1 MSYKNF
7 SVASKQICIRS
18 CLQFIYNLS
27 PFCRNSKIS
36 LNSSCKFKLTDLFTL
51 YNALLMYNYH
61 HNLLP
66 SSFENFFKTVA
77 SIHSY
82 NTRLASKS
90 TYYLNTIKTNYGKFN
105 FRFAAVKVWNNLD
118 ESIKH
123 LPLKSFKTKSCQT
136 SYSLT
141 VRESFFFLFHFFP
154 FIYLLIPCL
163 F

>member
-1 MSYKNF
+1 MEQEKTKME
-7 SVASKQICIRS
+7 AMLRS
-18 CLQFIYNLS
+18 ILDEILES
-27 PFCRNSKIS
+27 
-36 LNSSCKFKLTDLFTL
+36 KLTAILSSILDAKLKTYEESMNFYNTKFETVKGKMEVTL
-51 YNALLMYNYH
+51 HNALLMYNYH

-123 LPLKSFKTKSCQT
+123 LKVMSNILQ
-136 SYSLT
+136 SYCS
-141 VRESFFFLFHFFP
+141 
-154 FIYLLIPCL
+154 
-163 F
+163 

>member
-1 MSYKNF
+1 MLEFGTWSTLNF
-7 SVASKQICIRS
+7 S
-18 CLQFIYNLS
+18 L
-27 PFCRNSKIS
+27 
-36 LNSSCKFKLTDLFTL
+36 
-51 YNALLMYNYH
+51 LLMYNYH

-123 LPLKSFKTKSCQT
+123 LPLKSFKNKVMLNILQ
-136 SYSLT
+136 SYCSWVFNCIYIYIFFLLFL
-141 VRESFFFLFHFFP
+141 FFFFFIFFFYLFSNSL
-154 FIYLLIPCL
+154 FIPALVPTYLLCL
-163 F
+163 NII